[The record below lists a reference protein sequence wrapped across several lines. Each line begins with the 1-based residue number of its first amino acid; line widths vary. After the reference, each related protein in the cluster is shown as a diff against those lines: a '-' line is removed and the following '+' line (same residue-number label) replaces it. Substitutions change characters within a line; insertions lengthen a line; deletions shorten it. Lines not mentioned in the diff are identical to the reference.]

1 MLLLPLLL
9 FGAGA
14 LPGEDTRLARQA
26 EQAEQA
32 GQTGEAETGAG
43 QRASHAVAA
52 QGMAG
57 RRRWWMAMMIVIVA
71 CPVC

>member
-1 MLLLPLLL
+1 MLLLL

-14 LPGEDTRLARQA
+14 LPGEDTRLARRA
-26 EQAEQA
+26 GQA